1 MEYSGEH
8 DISLLTSQANVE
20 VAENVLWFKLNCR
33 NVSEVRKARN
43 AMRTRSRKRLF

>member
-33 NVSEVRKARN
+33 NVSEVKESKKCYEN
-43 AMRTRSRKRLF
+43 KKS